1 MFRNVF
7 VGVDGSSTGRDAIA
21 LARALAEPDA
31 RLTLAHVNPGSP
43 TPHRAAN
50 LDFDAVM
57 RADAQRLLEAEREAT
72 GVGADLIS
80 ISAPSIGRGLHA
92 LAEEH
97 AADLLVVGSTSRG
110 LAGRVLVGDDTRASL
125 NGAPCAVAVAPLG
138 YVAQTGG
145 FSRIGVGYDFSGES
159 QAALEV
165 ARALASRDRSKLSV
179 LHVVPLPTAGYL
191 APMPGTW
198 GEILE
203 EDRQAAQ
210 KRVSTLEGVEALAVY
225 GSTSEELA
233 LFGSSL
239 DLLVVGSRSYGPMRR
254 LVFGSTSS
262 RLAHRARC
270 PLLVLPRS
278 AIVNGSSEEEDST
291 HSKLPAGVAS

>member
-7 VGVDGSSTGRDAIA
+7 IGVDGSPTGRDAIA
-21 LARALAEPDA
+21 LASALAEPDA
-31 RLTLAHVNPGSP
+31 RLTLAHVHPGGL
-43 TPHRAAN
+43 TPHRASN
-50 LDFDAVM
+50 LEFDAAM
-57 RADAQRLLEAEREAT
+57 RVDAQRLLEAEREAT

-80 ISAPSIGRGLHA
+80 ISAPSVGRGLHA

-138 YVAQTGG
+138 YVARLGG
-145 FSRIGVGYDFSGES
+145 FFRIGVGYDFSGES

-165 ARALASRDRSKLSV
+165 ARALASRDGSKLSA

-203 EDRQAAQ
+203 ADREAAQ
-210 KRVSTLEGVEALAVY
+210 QKVASLEGVEARAVY
-225 GSTSEELA
+225 GSFSEELA
-233 LFGSSL
+233 VFGSSL
-239 DLLVVGSRSYGPMRR
+239 DLLVVGSRSYGPVRR

-262 RLAHRARC
+262 RLARHARC

-278 AIVNGSSEEEDST
+278 AIVNRPSEEEDSA
-291 HSKLPAGVAS
+291 HSKVPAGVAS